1 MEPGFTYRVDNQE
14 LIDTI
19 RNDFYSDPSRI
30 KENRGKQNYE
40 KFLGTIKEHDIWN
53 WSKWF
58 PDYWG
63 NRMDLFHYYNEIT
76 YPRDPEYF
84 IDKSWMKY
92 YPEGSFSGLHRE
104 FGDNGTCENQHT
116 NVILIDQAEDISGG
130 IIVIAGDSYEIN
142 IKDPNAKNNLRERL
156 YTRFLRNPGD
166 AITWDEK
173 AVHGVSKIE
182 KGYRLVLVCTKM
194 KMERQNG

>member
-14 LIDTI
+14 LIYVV
-19 RNDFYSDPSRI
+19 REDFYSNPTKV

-53 WSKWF
+53 FGKWF
-58 PDYWG
+58 PYFWENHRELYDYL
-63 NRMDLFHYYNEIT
+63 NKIT
-76 YPRDPEYF
+76 YPQDPRYS
-84 IDKSWMKY
+84 IDKTWVKY
-92 YPEGSFSGLHRE
+92 YPEGSFSGLHIE
-104 FGDNGTCENQHT
+104 YGGEGTCEDQHT
-116 NVILIDQAEDISGG
+116 NVILIDQAEDIMGG
-130 IIVIAGDSYEIN
+130 IIILAGDSYEIN
-142 IKDPNAKNNLRERL
+142 FKDPNTKGNLRERL
-156 YTRFLRNPGD
+156 LTRFLKNPGD

-182 KGYRLVLVCTKM
+182 KGHRLVLVCTKI